1 MAKKPNPFANF
12 GKKAQENAEFKQGQF
27 VQMQEGKFLCELV
40 DVDTETY
47 QSGAKGILW
56 VWKLISG
63 VSPEGEETDPA
74 LNGKTQKHRFGFEN
88 DIAMQK
94 LAGAMQ
100 SAGIDVENDCGTAG
114 RALDACETL
123 IGKKATVYA
132 AFQKDK
138 AGNIRTNTHGNP
150 FFNYSVEEWEEGDAG
165 EKAAAPVVES
175 KAPEPSAEEDL
186 WED

>member
-12 GKKAQENAEFKQGQF
+12 GKKAEENAEFKKGQF
-27 VQMQEGKFLCELV
+27 AQMQEGKFLCELV

-47 QSGAKGILW
+47 QSGSKGILW

-94 LAGAMQ
+94 LAGALFE
-100 SAGIDVENDCGTAG
+100 AGIDVENECSTAG

-138 AGNIRTNTHGNP
+138 AGTVRTNTHGNP
-150 FFNYSVEEWEEGDAG
+150 FFNYSVEEWVQDEKKEEAVTVSSG
-165 EKAAAPVVES
+165 ETTVIETS
-175 KAPEPSAEEDL
+175 SEDL